1 MLKRLW
7 LIFAQA
13 VTVALAAVFVIVTL
27 KPTWLQASRWRNP
40 SPAVTAQTARQIAL
54 PPPSPAASV
63 VRAGFSQAARV
74 AAPAVVSITASKAPA
89 RAGTRRA
96 EPLFGF
102 PGFPFGPRQ
111 PRGGPQLGLG
121 SGVIISADGVL
132 LTNNHVVEGASDIE
146 VMLSDG
152 RQARARLVGTDPET
166 DVAVLKI
173 ELPDLPVISL
183 GDAASL
189 QVGDVV
195 LAIGNPFNVGQTV
208 TSGIVSALGRN
219 QLGINTFE
227 NFIQTDAAINPGN
240 SGGALVDADGR
251 LVGINTAIFSR
262 SGGSLG
268 IGFAIPVDVARQVA
282 SSLLQDGVVS
292 RGWIGVQTRELTPEL
307 AEALKL
313 DDTKGVL
320 IGGVV
325 AEAPAAKAGIKP
337 GDVLTHIGP
346 HRVAT
351 PAELLATVAALKPR
365 SEVEVSLQRAGKPMK
380 FQLAVGQ
387 RPKPQRTAEDE

>member
-1 MLKRLW
+1 MKRLW

-13 VTVALAAVFVIVTL
+13 VTVALAVVFVIATL
-27 KPTWLQASRWRNP
+27 KPQWLQHARWREAP
-40 SPAVTAQTARQIAL
+40 IAQTARQIAL
-54 PPPSPAASV
+54 PPSPAASI
-63 VRAGFSQAARV
+63 VRAGFAQAARI
-74 AAPAVVSITASKAPA
+74 ASPAVVSITASKAPSQAA
-89 RAGTRRA
+89 RRGRD
-96 EPLFGF
+96 PLFGF
-102 PGFPFGPRQ
+102 PFGRRSPHD
-111 PRGGPQLGLG
+111 GPQLGLG

-146 VMLSDG
+146 VQLSDG

-173 ELPDLPVISL
+173 ELADLPAIPL
-183 GDAASL
+183 GEAANL
-189 QVGDVV
+189 QVGDAV

-282 SSLLQDGVVS
+282 SALLKDGVVA

-313 DDTKGVL
+313 DEARGVL

-325 AEAPAAKAGIKP
+325 ADAPAARAGIKP
-337 GDVLTHIGP
+337 GDVLTRIGG
-346 HRVAT
+346 HAVAT
-351 PAELLATVAALKPR
+351 PADLLASVAALKPH
-365 SEVEVSLQRAGKPMK
+365 SEVEVAVQRAGKALS
-380 FQLAVGQ
+380 FRLDVDQ
-387 RPKPQRTAEDE
+387 RPRPQRVAEDD

>member
-1 MLKRLW
+1 VLKRLW

-13 VTVALAAVFVIVTL
+13 VTVVLAAVFVVATL
-27 KPTWLQASRWRNP
+27 KPQWLQQAHWREAP
-40 SPAVTAQTARQIAL
+40 IAQTARQIAL
-54 PPPSPAASV
+54 PPSAPASV
-63 VRAGFSQAARV
+63 VRAGFAQAARV
-74 AAPAVVSITASKAPA
+74 AAPAVVSITASKAPS
-89 RAGTRRA
+89 RAGRA
-96 EPLFGF
+96 HEQLFGL
-102 PGFPFGPRQ
+102 PFGPRQ
-111 PRGGPQLGLG
+111 PRGSPQLGLG

-146 VMLSDG
+146 VQLSDG
-152 RQARARLVGTDPET
+152 RQAQARLIGTDPET
-166 DVAVLKI
+166 DLAVLKI
-173 ELPDLPVISL
+173 ELDGLPVIPL
-183 GDAASL
+183 GEAANL
-189 QVGDVV
+189 QVGDAV

-208 TSGIVSALGRN
+208 TSGIVSALGRS

-240 SGGALVDADGR
+240 SGGALVDGDGR

-282 SSLLQDGVVS
+282 AALLQEGVVA

-313 DDTKGVL
+313 GDARGVL

-325 AEAPAAKAGIKP
+325 NDAPAARAGIKP
-337 GDVLTHIGP
+337 GDVLTRVGEHA
-346 HRVAT
+346 VAT
-351 PAELLATVAALKPR
+351 PTELLASVAALKPN
-365 SEVEVSLQRAGKPMK
+365 SQVEVAVQRGGKAMH
-380 FQLAVGQ
+380 FRLAVAQ
-387 RPKPQRTAEDE
+387 RPKPQRDQDD

>member
-1 MLKRLW
+1 MKRLW

-13 VTVALAAVFVIVTL
+13 VTVILAALFVVATL
-27 KPTWLQASRWRNP
+27 KPQWLKNARLP
-40 SPAVTAQTARQIAL
+40 DATIAQTARQIAL
-54 PPPSPAASV
+54 PPSAAASV
-63 VRAGFSQAARV
+63 VRVGFSQAARV
-74 AAPAVVSITASKAPA
+74 AAPAVVSITASKAPS
-89 RAGTRRA
+89 RAGRA
-96 EPLFGF
+96 HEQLF
-102 PGFPFGPRQ
+102 GFPFGPRQ
-111 PRGGPQLGLG
+111 PRGNPQLGLG

-132 LTNNHVVEGASDIE
+132 LTNNHVVDGASDIE

-152 RQARARLVGTDPET
+152 RQAKAKLIGTDPET

-173 ELPDLPVISL
+173 NLPDLPVIAM

-189 QVGDVV
+189 AVGDVV

-282 SSLLQDGVVS
+282 SSLLQDGVVA

-313 DDTKGVL
+313 GDAKGVL
-320 IGGVV
+320 IGGVYDD
-325 AEAPAAKAGIKP
+325 APAAKAGIKP
-337 GDVLTHIGP
+337 GDVLTRVGAHA
-346 HRVAT
+346 VAT
-351 PAELLATVAALKPR
+351 PTELLASVAALKP
-365 SEVEVSLQRAGKPMK
+365 SSQVEVSVQRAGKALQ
-380 FQLAVGQ
+380 FQLAVAQ
-387 RPKPQRTAEDE
+387 RPRPPRNQDD

>member
-13 VTVALAAVFVIVTL
+13 VTVALAAMFVVATL
-27 KPTWLQASRWRNP
+27 KPQWLQQNRLREAP
-40 SPAVTAQTARQIAL
+40 IAQTARQIAL
-54 PPPSPAASV
+54 PPTPSPAASV
-63 VRAGFSQAARV
+63 VRAGFAQAARV
-74 AAPAVVSITASKAPA
+74 AAPAVVSITASKAPS
-89 RAGTRRA
+89 RSA
-96 EPLFGF
+96 ERSRDPIFGF
-102 PGFPFGPRQ
+102 HFGPRH
-111 PRGGPQLGLG
+111 PRGNPQLGLG

-146 VMLSDG
+146 VQLSDG
-152 RQARARLVGTDPET
+152 RQVQAKVIGTDPET
-166 DVAVLKI
+166 DIAVLKI
-173 ELPDLPVISL
+173 ELPDLPAIGL
-183 GDAASL
+183 GDATNL
-189 QVGDVV
+189 QVGDAV

-219 QLGINTFE
+219 QLGINAFE

-282 SSLLQDGVVS
+282 TAILKDGVVA
-292 RGWIGVQTRELTPEL
+292 RGYIGVQPRELTNEL

-313 DDTKGVL
+313 GDVHKGVL
-320 IGGVV
+320 ISGVV
-325 AEAPAAKAGIKP
+325 NDAPAAKAGLKP
-337 GDVLTHIGP
+337 GDVLT
-346 HRVAT
+346 RVGDRAIAS
-351 PAELLATVAALKPR
+351 PAELLASVAALKPG
-365 SEVEVSLQRAGKPMK
+365 SQVEVAVQRSGKAMS
-380 FQLAVGQ
+380 FSLAVAK
-387 RPKPQRTAEDE
+387 RPRPQQPAGEDD